1 MEFKIFFHNAVHN
14 DLKEIPKK
22 HLVKIKEAI
31 NDKLKEKPEFYGIPL
46 RGSLKPYRKF
56 RVGDYRIVFKVEGN
70 KIYILAILH
79 RKKVYKIAENRK
91 A

>member
-1 MEFKIFFHNAVHN
+1 MEFEIFFHNDVHN
-14 DLKEIPKK
+14 DLKEIPKEY
-22 HLVKIKEAI
+22 LIKIKEAI
-31 NDKLKEKPEFYGIPL
+31 NNKVKEKPEFYGIPL

-56 RVGDYRIVFKVEGN
+56 RIGDYRIVFKVEDN

-91 A
+91 T